1 MKFRRLIISI
11 FSFLF
16 LISSFH
22 AQAADG
28 MDPHSLK
35 GRSLSDYVYN
45 ELTSRG
51 ISARQMALCRT
62 QEDNFPYNISIRI
75 KSTEGFEIHK
85 ERQYSTIVFIFNQ
98 EDIIDQFSFL
108 EPFILWGQEQNFDFN
123 INIILTA
130 CDKSQ
135 ITGNDKMTGT
145 EIYAEIIQGTES
157 YCVLYS
163 NLDAK
168 KITTLTP
175 GSGKQVCPLW
185 LVDITNSSFEK
196 NGINPQIKGSF
207 YLSLYKLDI
216 LRSSRILSSFLTRDI
231 PAVEMNIKKDQL
243 KENQL
248 INIYQ
253 DFLKAFSER
262 TNFQNDTHYIPV
274 DLFGNHFWITENIT
288 ITMLLILITLSLVF
302 ICDLGFIFRKG
313 HSMRTLRTKRAIKTL
328 YLVPITIIILT
339 VCLQLAQFPARLLYN
354 NILRNPIAVLGIK
367 VILSFTLISLFFL
380 LELKFHKNVG
390 SYTYEYLLRLSS
402 LLNVFI
408 FSAIDISLFYLFAV
422 IYIIITISLH
432 IKNSIALYI
441 FFLLSLIPY
450 FQLIFAISTHSTM
463 TQILPLIFA
472 NPLYNLILSCAITP
486 LSIILL
492 RIYSRLIHKN
502 KNASKK
508 TKKLSVSENNTN
520 ENLPSVQDNQNSP
533 NENNIAELQKK
544 LKKRFPRYYALI
556 LILTVGIFIGL
567 IFGATKLIQKT
578 FKNKVEF
585 GTFSGRVIDAPQS
598 QFLSASYSD
607 SNYYGGTIR
616 QIKINTNKPATRVEV
631 FVSGES
637 ENPIYYTTYTF
648 TPSGKKNQI
657 QFDFPDYPP
666 EKFTVTYTP
675 DNSAISIVDIYAYY
689 DSDYYPE
696 GFIENNTG
704 SRRKIFVKEKSSLL
718 ISASSTGL
726 K

>member
-16 LISSFH
+16 LISSLH

-28 MDPHSLK
+28 IDPHSLK
-35 GRSLSDYVYN
+35 GRALSNYVYN
-45 ELTSRG
+45 ELTSKG

-75 KSTEGFEIHK
+75 NSTEGFEIHK
-85 ERQYSTIVFIFNQ
+85 ERQYSTVLFLFNQ
-98 EDIIDQFSFL
+98 EDISDQFSFL
-108 EPFILWGQEQNFDFN
+108 VPFISWCQEQNFDFN

-135 ITGNDKMTGT
+135 IAGNDKMTGT
-145 EIYAEIIQGTES
+145 EIYAELIQGTES

-163 NLDAK
+163 NLDAQK
-168 KITTLTP
+168 LTTLTP
-175 GSGKQVCPLW
+175 GSGKEVCPLW
-185 LVDITNSSFEK
+185 LVDTVNSSFEE

-231 PAVEMNIKKDQL
+231 PAVEMNIRKDEL

-248 INIYQ
+248 LKIYQ
-253 DFLKAFSER
+253 DFLKAFSDR
-262 TNFQNDTHYIPV
+262 TNFQDDTHYIPV
-274 DLFGNHFWITENIT
+274 DLFGKHFWITENFT

-313 HSMRTLRTKRAIKTL
+313 HSMRTLTTKRAIKTL

-339 VCLQLAQFPARLLYN
+339 VCLQLAQFPAKLLYN
-354 NILRNPIAVLGIK
+354 TVLRDPLAVLGIK
-367 VILSFTLISLFFL
+367 VILSFTLISLLFL

-402 LLNVFI
+402 LLNVFV
-408 FSAIDISLFYLFAV
+408 FSAIDISLFYLFAL
-422 IYIIITISLH
+422 IYIIISISLH
-432 IKNSIALYI
+432 IKNSVALYI
-441 FFLLSLIPY
+441 FFLLSMLPY
-450 FQLIFAISTHSTM
+450 FQLIFAISTYSTM

-492 RIYSRLIHKN
+492 RIYLRLIQRN
-502 KNASKK
+502 TTISKK
-508 TKKLSVSENNTN
+508 TKKTSISENNEKADTTTSQDNTNSSN
-520 ENLPSVQDNQNSP
+520 ENA
-533 NENNIAELQKK
+533 IAELQKK

-556 LILTVGIFIGL
+556 LVLTVGIFIGL

-578 FKNKVEF
+578 FINKVEF
-585 GTFSGRVIDAPQS
+585 GTFAGRVIDAPQS
-598 QFLSASYSD
+598 QFLSASYND

-616 QIKINTNKPATRVEV
+616 QIKIDTDKPATRVEV

-675 DNSAISIVDIYAYY
+675 DNSAISIVDVYAYY